1 MADFRTNSQF
11 TLKTVAD
18 TKYVAIPLGKP
29 EYFQTVKKF
38 RIQVEWGDG
47 STSTYVNDYDNEEL
61 AWDRNSSS
69 SGEAQNQAP
78 TSDFAVIP
86 KHSYAS
92 PGQYTINIKG
102 GFGNS
107 WNRNDNRDMNSLKF
121 TFAKS
126 EDRLCLATPDR
137 FEEISGGHIFVHGQ
151 GDFEDWENLK
161 AINANLVR
169 LTSLDPINNL
179 VYDTTA
185 EAKLAFINTFKNCKN
200 LKQVKNDGIKFLAND
215 GGRTD
220 PSVERLISVEGCFD
234 NCGYEGDV
242 KWNFNAVTSYKNT
255 FRKSKI
261 KYPINLNF
269 KNVTNFDYAFED
281 SLIGTSITSTQSI
294 QTSVPGVWAF
304 WKFVLVNSGN
314 QVLWSND
321 GSLEVGASLSEPQS
335 STQVKTSAE
344 GLLSAPLGNT
354 ARPFYMNPLS
364 LNDVIDKQDHENN
377 FVTGVKL
384 ITYHSATKDGA
395 FSKIDEKAV
404 DLSNFVTLQ
413 VFERWDHATTAEG
426 AFKDHKALT
435 VTTAQSIFRAKRGR
449 DIPIGPIKNLDALF
463 EGVRFLKTETADIIK
478 IAHARP
484 TSTSRFLRRAKNTK
498 EFIMNVTE
506 TTNASSMFEDSDYS
520 YKMPIRGGWSF
531 LKCTDASYM
540 FAGCTKSPGIT
551 SLWYKTS
558 RSDRRDFSA
567 VNVEGMFA
575 RSTGW
580 AADLNL
586 TWQHLKPTNMKAMF
600 KNSTFNGSLKLG
612 TTENCTDISYIFY
625 GSSFVNTDTNIE
637 DWKLENVVDASYAFY
652 GSGAPFALTKWFT
665 PRTDVNFK
673 IKIIDGMFSESTM
686 VPILVSRSASWK
698 KTLIATTTSAKAFF
712 KGNKSINP
720 KNYASL
726 FANTITEGNYQ
737 HGEPVLENI
746 DEFFMNTNFP
756 ATAHRGREMEMFK
769 AWALH
774 PSIGC
779 GNQVNVFKGTPFDG
793 AFTNK
798 LCRPQSCLS
807 DDDVTSPP
815 EVETSSTYSASE
827 DVYLCATPD
836 DEEGNEDEP
845 EIGTGEFDT
854 VYISV

>member
-1 MADFRTNSQF
+1 MAEIRTNSEF
-11 TLKTVAD
+11 TIKTVAD
-18 TKYVAIPLGKP
+18 TEYVAIPLGKP
-29 EYFQTVKKF
+29 EYFGDIKRF

-47 STSTYVNDYDNEEL
+47 STDYLVNDYDNKAI
-61 AWDRNSSS
+61 AWDRNPSS
-69 SGEAQNQAP
+69 SGEPQNDAP
-78 TSDFAVIP
+78 VSDFPVIP
-86 KHSYAS
+86 RHHYSS
-92 PGQYTINIKG
+92 PGQYTIKIKG
-102 GFGNS
+102 GFGDS
-107 WNRNDNRDMNSLKF
+107 WGRADNRDMRSLKF
-121 TFAKS
+121 AFAKS
-126 EDRLCLATPDR
+126 DDRLCLGTPDR
-137 FEEISGGHIFVHGQ
+137 FEEISGGDILVHGQ

-161 AINANLVR
+161 AINANLIR
-169 LTSLDPINNL
+169 LTSLNPINNL
-179 VYDTTA
+179 LYDTTA

-200 LKQVKNDGIKFLAND
+200 LKQVKGDAIKYLAND

-220 PSVERLISVEGCFD
+220 PAVERLISAEGCFD
-234 NCGYEGDV
+234 NCGYEGDI

-269 KNVTNFDYAFED
+269 NNVTNLDYAFED
-281 SLIGTSITSTQSI
+281 SLIGTAITTKQEVQTQI
-294 QTSVPGVWAF
+294 LDTWAY
-304 WKFVLVNSGN
+304 WKFVLVNSAS

-364 LNDVIDKQDHENN
+364 LDDVIDKENHENN
-377 FVTGVKL
+377 FVTGIKL
-384 ITYHSATKDGA
+384 ITYHSATAGGT
-395 FSKIDEKAV
+395 FTKIDEKNINL
-404 DLSNFVTLQ
+404 DNFLPLQ
-413 VFERWDHATTAEG
+413 KFTRWDHAVTAVG

-435 VTTAQSIFRAKRGR
+435 IPIAQSIFAQKRGR
-449 DIPIGPIKNLDALF
+449 NVPLSPIKNLDALF
-463 EGVRFLKTETADIIK
+463 EGVRFLKTDTADIIK
-478 IAHARP
+478 IAHVRP
-484 TSTSRFLRRAKNTK
+484 TSTSRFLRGAKNTK
-498 EFIMNVTE
+498 ELIMNVTE
-506 TTNASSMFEDSDYS
+506 TINASSMFEDSDYS

-558 RSDRRDFSA
+558 RSDNRDFSP

-586 TWQHLKPTNMKAMF
+586 DWRHLKPTNMKAMF

-625 GSSFVNTDTNIE
+625 ESSFVNTDSNIE
-637 DWKLENVVDASYAFY
+637 NWKLNNVVDASYAFY
-652 GSGAPFALTKWFT
+652 GSNAPFKLNLWFA
-665 PRTDVNFK
+665 PRTGIDFK

-686 VPILVSRSASWK
+686 VPTLESRSGSWR
-698 KTLIATTTSAKAFF
+698 KTVIKTVTSAKAVF

-720 KNYASL
+720 KAYSSL
-726 FANTITEGNYQ
+726 FQNNIIEGNYQ

-756 ATAHRGREMEMFK
+756 VDQHKGREMERFK
-769 AWALH
+769 EWALH
-774 PSIGC
+774 PSIEC
-779 GNQVNVFKGTPFDG
+779 GNQVNVFKGTPFDRE
-793 AFTNK
+793 FTNK

-807 DDDVTSPP
+807 DEDVTSPP
-815 EVETSSTYSASE
+815 EIETSSTYSASE
-827 DVYLCATPD
+827 DTYLCAPEE
-836 DEEGNEDEP
+836 EEGENEEEP